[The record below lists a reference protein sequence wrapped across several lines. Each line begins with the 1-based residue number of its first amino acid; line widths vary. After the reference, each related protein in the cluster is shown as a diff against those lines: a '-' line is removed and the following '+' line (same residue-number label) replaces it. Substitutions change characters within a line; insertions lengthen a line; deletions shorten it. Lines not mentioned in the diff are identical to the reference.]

1 MHGIF
6 LPENSHVPL
15 ERPKTLKS
23 FSDIRRLAG
32 FYDPFP
38 CLSALAVLSDDLKLG
53 TSVCLLTQR
62 MVPLIA
68 GSIETMQ
75 RLSGERFIFGVAGG
89 FIREAMENHG
99 SNFQNRWGIV
109 ENSVTELKRDW
120 VIRSGDEKDI
130 IFPPVWIGSNSRKV
144 PDRVARYADGWMTR
158 KTLYPGN
165 AIIDLLEND
174 SNFDFEIVDDLSKEN
189 LKNKIKDCD
198 GVSLRTA
205 KLNDEIIS
213 AGKKLKIISRHGV
226 GYDNID
232 LNTAKKNNITI
243 AITATAN
250 AVAVSEHVMFM
261 LLNIAKRK
269 SMYDDSVKSGNFINR
284 NKLPKTMEIW
294 KKNILIAG
302 FGRIGQNLIKRCL
315 GFEMNVFVYDPF
327 VDSEKIISLGGK
339 KVDNLVEA
347 VQTMDAISL
356 HVPLNDKTK
365 NLINISLLK
374 TMKKN
379 CILINA
385 ARGGIVNENDLN
397 LALNDG
403 LIYGAGLDVF
413 SKEPPDENNPLLK
426 NDKVFLSPHTSAF
439 TEECMQRMAKETI
452 QNIIDFFDNK
462 LDKSKIVK
470 I

>member
-1 MHGIF
+1 MKLIIS
-6 LPENSHVPL
+6 N
-15 ERPKTLKS
+15 PKYE
-23 FSDIRRLAG
+23 F
-32 FYDPFP
+32 
-38 CLSALAVLSDDLKLG
+38 
-53 TSVCLLTQR
+53 
-62 MVPLIA
+62 
-68 GSIETMQ
+68 E
-75 RLSGERFIFGVAGG
+75 
-89 FIREAMENHG
+89 
-99 SNFQNRWGIV
+99 
-109 ENSVTELKRDW
+109 
-120 VIRSGDEKDI
+120 
-130 IFPPVWIGSNSRKV
+130 
-144 PDRVARYADGWMTR
+144 
-158 KTLYPGN
+158 
-165 AIIDLLEND
+165 IIDVEEMVEKIDINL
-174 SNFDFEIVDDLSKEN
+174 FKKKIVD
-189 LKNKIKDCD
+189 CD
-198 GVSLRTA
+198 AISIRTE
-205 KLNDEIIS
+205 KLPGEVIEY
-213 AGKKLKIISRHGV
+213 AKKLKIISRHGV

-232 LNTAKKNNITI
+232 LNTTKKNNITL
-243 AITATAN
+243 AITAKAN
-250 AVAVSEHVMFM
+250 AIAVAEHVMFM
-261 LLNIAKRK
+261 LLSISKGKN
-269 SMYDDSVKSGNFINR
+269 MYDNSVKSGRFADR
-284 NKLPKTMEIW
+284 NKLPKTIELW
-294 KKNILIAG
+294 NKNILIVG
-302 FGRIGQNLIKRCL
+302 FGRIGQCLIKRCL

-347 VQTMDAISL
+347 VQTMDVISL

-439 TEECMQRMAKETI
+439 TEECMQRMGKETI